1 MKINGVGVNN
11 VVSLYNDNNK
21 VATTKKTE
29 AKNDTIEISSVGKN
43 LSSYSS
49 NGSFGV
55 SNEKLEEIRKAVSSG
70 SYNKDS
76 KLVAQKI
83 IDNIKGREV

>member
-1 MKINGVGVNN
+1 MKINSVGVNN
-11 VVSLYNDNNK
+11 VVSLYNDNKK
-21 VATTKKTE
+21 VTTTKRTE
-29 AKNDTIEISSVGKN
+29 AKSDTIEISSVGKN
-43 LSSYSS
+43 LRSYST

-83 IDNIKGREV
+83 IDNIKGREI